1 MVVLFKSQNKPQS
14 GDNLA
19 MNSNNVI
26 NHLTRDGFYFI
37 GVIDDF
43 DLDYF
48 ELVDGDWYLG
58 VICSENMIVAFNNSI
73 GWGYDCKGEADIE
86 LRWNSAK
93 KLIRHSLKTS
103 PIAA

>member
-1 MVVLFKSQNKPQS
+1 
-14 GDNLA
+14 

-26 NHLTRDGFYFI
+26 NHLSSNGFYFI
-37 GVIDDF
+37 GAVIDF

-48 ELVDGDWYLG
+48 ELIDGDWYLG

-73 GWGYDCKGEADIE
+73 GWGLDCVGEADIE
-86 LRWNSAK
+86 NRWIETK
-93 KLIRHSLKTS
+93 KLIRTALKAS